1 MKKSEL
7 RSMTGFASIER
18 PFHGGRIRLEL
29 KTLNHR
35 FFDLRL
41 RTCKEV
47 APLEFQIRTYL
58 QGKVLRG
65 SVELRVDFSP
75 SSEHSS
81 PPYALNLDVARS
93 ILSSVNELRSA
104 LKMQDSL
111 SLDRLTQFSDVL
123 TRPDET
129 VVDADTLWKEFE
141 PILAEAHSSLD
152 GMRKKEGATLKQA
165 IVTLTEI
172 IRTHLSSIEARRPQL
187 KEEQNT
193 KIRDRL
199 KKIMDAFPVSFENA
213 QNLLESRIIQEIAMV
228 YDKTDIEEEITRLK
242 SHIAH
247 FLETLDEGGSIGKK
261 CDFLLQE
268 MGREVNT
275 LGNKAQDYQ
284 LSEFVIPMKVA
295 LEQIRE
301 QSMNVE

>member
-7 RSMTGFASIER
+7 RSMTGYASIER
-18 PFHGGRIRLEL
+18 PFRGGRVRLEL
-29 KTLNHR
+29 KSLNHR

-47 APLEFQIRTYL
+47 APLEFQIRSFL
-58 QGKVLRG
+58 QNKIQRG
-65 SVELRVDFSP
+65 SADLRVDFSP
-75 SSEHSS
+75 SPEHST
-81 PPYALNLDVARS
+81 PPYALNLEVARS
-93 ILSSVNELRSA
+93 ILNSANELRSA
-104 LKMQDSL
+104 LKLQDSL

-129 VVDADTLWKEFE
+129 VVDATSLWQEFE
-141 PILAEAHSSLD
+141 PILSEAHSLLD
-152 GMRKKEGATLKQA
+152 GMKKREGSALKEA
-165 IVTLTEI
+165 LISLTESI
-172 IRTHLSSIEARRPQL
+172 QNHLASIEARRPQL
-187 KEEQNT
+187 KQEQGT
-193 KIRDRL
+193 KIRERL
-199 KKIMDAFPVSFENA
+199 QKIMDSFPVTFENA
-213 QNLLESRIIQEIAMV
+213 QNLLESRIAQEIAMV

-242 SHIAH
+242 GHIGH
-247 FLETLDEGGSIGKK
+247 FLETLNEGGSIGKK

-284 LSEFVIPMKVA
+284 LSESVIPMKVI